1 MVRDFTDATLEDII
15 NCCKIADGE
24 MEDIEADFN
33 DPNGLFNAMNEYMG
47 GEDILGTEREN
58 LLNHYYDLITEC
70 SYTEASVR
78 ERFEEVRELD
88 ETYGNTLANHK
99 SEALDNYITSMREL
113 VDVISVGAPGTPA
126 MTAEELRKA
135 RENYSKYGS
144 VDMSYG
150 SIFASYF
157 QTKLDQVGDG
167 VITPTFN
174 NIYND
179 GVVDWEKVDKMMLE
193 GATYWE
199 IAALSKLLDTYM
211 NDSGELGID
220 TNGYAEFLDHCY
232 IPKSII
238 TPEYALSDTVT
249 ELMLYRQNVT
259 EKTLLMHGAG
269 YGNSEINSEE
279 DDKKVRYNCFIS
291 DSLMMICTYYDC
303 IEVERERYGHMLSM
317 NVNTGENEVDSITI
331 DVPYAK
337 ESISEDH
344 VEIKPITICLFNAS
358 IDSSFDKALKG
369 VFSSAQKDED
379 KKVVNA
385 GIKIMKDLL
394 FGIVGDMAKDFAVGV
409 GANES
414 LYGGGEITVK
424 FGIDL
429 FGLSQV
435 REETIEY
442 NQQLDGLI
450 NAVDYQ
456 GILKALSTGGTV
468 CQCGND
474 ILINNRV
481 VDESDLLMSICYY
494 NAETGSDLK
503 LEELE
508 QQLRNYE
515 LSSGNTADLEAFCA
529 YVKKEG
535 AYMAEATDD
544 YLNYCKKVSDVL
556 NEQGLNSFTATRDQ
570 LEAACKEVLEK

>member
-33 DPNGLFNAMNEYMG
+33 DPNGPLTAMYEYMG
-47 GEDILGTEREN
+47 GDDILGTEREN
-58 LLNHYYDLITEC
+58 LVYHYHDLIYEC
-70 SYTEASVR
+70 YYSETSVR
-78 ERFEEVRELD
+78 EQFEEVRELD

-99 SEALDNYITSMREL
+99 SEALDNYITSMRAL
-113 VDVISVGAPGTPA
+113 VDVISVGAPGTHAWTP
-126 MTAEELRKA
+126 EELGKA
-135 RENYSKYGS
+135 RETYARYGS
-144 VDMSYG
+144 VDIAYG
-150 SIFASYF
+150 SIFTSSI

-174 NIYND
+174 SIYND
-179 GVVDWEKVDKMMLE
+179 GVVDWERIDKMMLE

-211 NDSGELGID
+211 TDSEELGID
-220 TNGYAEFLDHCY
+220 TNGYAEFLDHFY

-269 YGNSEINSEE
+269 YGDREINSEE

-303 IEVERERYGHMLSM
+303 IEVERERSGHLLMI
-317 NVNTGENEVDSITI
+317 TGEVGYDKLDSITI

-337 ESISEDH
+337 ESILENML
-344 VEIKPITICLFNAS
+344 EIKPITIYLFDPSVGGN
-358 IDSSFDKALKG
+358 FDKALNRTFENDK
-369 VFSSAQKDED
+369 KDED
-379 KKVVNA
+379 KEVVLA
-385 GIKIMKDLL
+385 GVKIMKDLA
-394 FGIVGDMAKDFAVGV
+394 IDTVGDIAKDFAVGA

-414 LYGGGEITVK
+414 LYGGGENAVK

-435 REETIEY
+435 RKETVEY
-442 NQQLDGLI
+442 NQQLDERI

-456 GILKALSTGGTV
+456 RILDALSAGGTV
-468 CQCGND
+468 CQCGDD
-474 ILINNRV
+474 ILISDRML
-481 VDESDLLMSICYY
+481 DERELLIKVNYY
-494 NAETGSDLK
+494 NAETGSDLT

-508 QQLRNYE
+508 QQLRNFE
-515 LSSGNTADLEAFCA
+515 LSSGNTADLMDFCA
-529 YVKKEG
+529 FVEEDGMQSGKTTSNYVNYQADVINELPNINV
-535 AYMAEATDD
+535 ATREQLEEA
-544 YLNYCKKVSDVL
+544 CKKAL
-556 NEQGLNSFTATRDQ
+556 G
-570 LEAACKEVLEK
+570 K

>member
-220 TNGYAEFLDHCY
+220 MNGYAEFLDHCY
-232 IPKSII
+232 ICP
-238 TPEYALSDTVT
+238 SDTIGIYVLSNTVT
-249 ELMLYRQNVT
+249 DLMLYRQNVT
-259 EKTLLMHGAG
+259 EKTLINHGAG

-291 DSLMMICTYYDC
+291 DSLMMICNYYNC
-303 IEVERERYGHMLSM
+303 INVEQEHYGYLLMI
-317 NVNTGENEVDSITI
+317 TGEEGYDKLDSITI

-337 ESISEDH
+337 ESILENML
-344 VEIKPITICLFNAS
+344 EIKPITIYLFDPSLSAN
-358 IDSSFDKALKG
+358 FDKALNKTFENG
-369 VFSSAQKDED
+369 KKDED
-379 KKVVNA
+379 KEVIIA
-385 GIKIMKDLL
+385 GVKIMKDLAI
-394 FGIVGDMAKDFAVGV
+394 GTAGDIAENLAVSA

-414 LYGGGEITVK
+414 LYGGGENAVK

-435 REETIEY
+435 REETIKY
-442 NQQLDGLI
+442 NQQIDELI
-450 NAVDYQ
+450 SAVDYQ
-456 GILKALSTGGTV
+456 RILNALSAGGTV
-468 CQCGND
+468 CQCGDD
-474 ILINNRV
+474 ILINNRMIN
-481 VDESDLLMSICYY
+481 ERNLILRINYY
-494 NAETGSDLK
+494 NAETGSDLT
-503 LEELE
+503 LEKLE
-508 QQLRNYE
+508 QQLKNYE
-515 LSSGNTADLEAFCA
+515 LSSGNTEDLEDFCA
-529 YVKKEG
+529 FAEEEGIIAIKETG
-535 AYMAEATDD
+535 EYQD
-544 YLNYCKKVSDVL
+544 YLKML
-556 NEQGLNSFTATRDQ
+556 NKALEDMQTDINTATRKQ
-570 LEAACKEVLEK
+570 LEEACEKVLRK

>member
-1 MVRDFTDATLEDII
+1 
-15 NCCKIADGE
+15 
-24 MEDIEADFN
+24 
-33 DPNGLFNAMNEYMG
+33 
-47 GEDILGTEREN
+47 
-58 LLNHYYDLITEC
+58 
-70 SYTEASVR
+70 
-78 ERFEEVRELD
+78 
-88 ETYGNTLANHK
+88 
-99 SEALDNYITSMREL
+99 
-113 VDVISVGAPGTPA
+113 
-126 MTAEELRKA
+126 
-135 RENYSKYGS
+135 
-144 VDMSYG
+144 MSYG

-157 QTKLDQVGDG
+157 QSKLDQVGDG

-174 NIYND
+174 SIYND
-179 GVVDWEKVDKMMLE
+179 GVVDWERIDKMMLA

-220 TNGYAEFLDHCY
+220 MNGYAEFLDHCY

-303 IEVERERYGHMLSM
+303 IEVERERSGHLLMI
-317 NVNTGENEVDSITI
+317 TGEVGYDKLDSITI

-337 ESISEDH
+337 ESILENLF
-344 VEIKPITICLFNAS
+344 EIKPITIYLFNDAL
-358 IDSSFDKALKG
+358 ITNFDGALNNTFESGK
-369 VFSSAQKDED
+369 KDED
-379 KKVVNA
+379 KEVVLA
-385 GIKIMKDLL
+385 GVKIMKDLA
-394 FGIVGDMAKDFAVGV
+394 IDTAGDIAENLAVSA

-414 LYGGGEITVK
+414 LYGGGENTVK

-442 NQQLDGLI
+442 NQQLDELI
-450 NAVDYQ
+450 NAVNYKRTLTD
-456 GILKALSTGGTV
+456 LAAGGTV
-468 CQCGND
+468 CQYGDD
-474 ILINNRV
+474 ILINNRMI
-481 VDESDLLMSICYY
+481 DERKLLMSICYY

-515 LSSGNTADLEAFCA
+515 LSSGNTADLENFCA
-529 YVKKEG
+529 YVEEEG
-535 AYMAEATDD
+535 AYASGASGD
-544 YLNYCKKVSDVL
+544 YNNYCDKVDRIL
-556 NEQGLNSFTATRDQ
+556 NEQGVNKLTVTHEQ
-570 LEAACKEVLEK
+570 LEAACKEAMGK